1 MKNILKIDRKVA
13 VSAVILFVMSQPNF
27 SAAQTTT
34 SDQMSDMPGMNMP
47 AKPTATA
54 APDNSMKDMPGM
66 DHGKMPM
73 NGMPGTQSENKP
85 SSGMGADMKM
95 NQMQQ
100 MDMSG
105 MQGGK
110 APPNARDPDA
120 YAEGTTKGPMTG
132 MDMADDQPFGQLLV
146 NELEYTNS
154 NSDHG
159 QNLDLEAW
167 YGGDLDKIWFKAEG
181 ERRNGSLEDAR
192 TEVLW
197 NRNIAT
203 YWSSQLGLR
212 HDNGLGGSK
221 NWLAVGIQG
230 LAPYWFETEATAYMG
245 SGGSL
250 AARLEA
256 RYELL
261 FTQRLILEPKLETN
275 LYSKNDVD
283 RGVGSG
289 LSDIS
294 AGLRLRY
301 EITRQF
307 APYIGVSWKRKYGN
321 TADYAR
327 DAGEDVNNTEVVAG
341 VRMWF

>member
-1 MKNILKIDRKVA
+1 
-13 VSAVILFVMSQPNF
+13 
-27 SAAQTTT
+27 
-34 SDQMSDMPGMNMP
+34 
-47 AKPTATA
+47 
-54 APDNSMKDMPGM
+54 
-66 DHGKMPM
+66 MPM

-85 SSGMGADMKM
+85 SSGMDADMKM

-120 YAEGTTKGPMTG
+120 YAEGATKGPMRG
-132 MDMADDQPFGQLLV
+132 MDMADDESYGQFLV
-146 NELEYTNS
+146 NQLEYTNS

-159 QNLDLEAW
+159 QSLDMEAW
-167 YGGDLDKIWFKAEG
+167 YGGDLNKVWFKAEG
-181 ERRNGSLEDAR
+181 EQRNGSLEDAR
-192 TEVLW
+192 TEILW
-197 NRNIAT
+197 DRNIAT

-212 HDNGLGGSK
+212 HDNGSGGSK
-221 NWLAVGIQG
+221 NWLAIGVQG
-230 LAPYWFETEATAYMG
+230 LAPYWFETEATAYVG
-245 SGGSL
+245 SGGTL

-261 FTQRLILEPKLETN
+261 FTQRLILEPKIETN
-275 LYSKNDVD
+275 LYSKNDAD
-283 RGVGSG
+283 RGTGSG
-289 LSDIS
+289 LSDVS
-294 AGLRLRY
+294 VSLRLRY
-301 EITRQF
+301 EIRRQF

-327 DAGEDVNNTEVVAG
+327 DAGEDVSNTEVVAG